1 MLTSVQ
7 IKELI
12 KDPVS
17 SDDLDA
23 GIKNQDQHKLHI
35 TGDGYSDKLRQ
46 LDGFESEADYD
57 ARVQLTE
64 PATIRLSAI
73 ILDNLNRWATNQGTV
88 KTIKWKQIDQEKLFK
103 EVLDQVWRGN
113 SLEDFIQTFYKEA
126 IYQEMEGFLL
136 ITKPQII
143 DDRTIMRE
151 GVQQSWDGKPLNPYI
166 IFIAAEDVHDFNAVG
181 DDLEYLIID
190 YGQNENDEEIYR
202 VIDNVQ
208 DIIVVDTE
216 KGITVLT
223 EEGKSKHEL
232 GYVPAIQISNI
243 SKHLKNDKVK
253 TSPIDHVMSDL
264 NRYMKKDSDLIIQMV
279 RHMYPKLI
287 SVVTDCKQC
296 NGEGKILNDTNTM
309 VKCPDCNGTGKVIPV
324 GRDGIMGI
332 PQYLGE
338 GHTAYPGSPASYITP
353 DNDSLKT
360 AIDDLKQLGLDILY
374 SATGDKN
381 LIVEGLETATENLI
395 NFKGLEDRIAE
406 IISMVE
412 RTEEFIIKTVALY
425 HIDFKLGF
433 EGVSVRYGRRLTI
446 RGEGEIVKEIT
457 AAKTAGMPISHILA
471 LQKEL
476 IYTKYKNNP
485 VELNRQITLC
495 DLEPLNGYTVEE
507 VIKLVSYTDPLTI
520 RFKINFNDLIKRFE
534 IKNGPIE
541 AYEPDQKNRVDAINT
556 KLLEDEILL
565 IPEQPGDDGDKVL
578 QAPEED

>member
-1 MLTSVQ
+1 MLTSV
-7 IKELI
+7 EI
-12 KDPVS
+12 KDKIKNPVS
-17 SDDLDA
+17 KSDLDA
-23 GIKNQDQHKLHI
+23 GIRNQDQHKLHV
-35 TGDGYSDKLRQ
+35 TGDGYSNKLRQ
-46 LDGFESEADYD
+46 LEGFESKADFD

-73 ILDNLNRWATNQGTV
+73 ILDNLNRWASNQGTV
-88 KTIKWKQIDQEKLFK
+88 KTIKWKQTDQEKLFK
-103 EVLDQVWRGN
+103 DVLDQVWRGK

-143 DDRTIMRE
+143 DDRTVMRE
-151 GVQQSWDGKPLNPYI
+151 GVEQSWDGKPLKPYI

-190 YGQNENDEEIYR
+190 YGKNENGEKLYR
-202 VIDNVQ
+202 VIDNVY
-208 DIIVVDTE
+208 DIVVVDTE
-216 KGITVLT
+216 KGITILT
-223 EEGKSKHEL
+223 EEDKSKHEL

-243 SKHLKNDKVK
+243 SKHLKNDKIK
-253 TSPIDHVMSDL
+253 TSPIDHVISDL

-296 NGEGKILNDTNTM
+296 NGEGKILNDTSTL

-324 GRDGIMGI
+324 GRDGVMGI

-446 RGEGEIVKEIT
+446 RGEGEIVKEVT

-541 AYEPDQKNRVDAINT
+541 AYKPDQKNRVDAINT

-565 IPEQPGDDGDKVL
+565 IPEQPGDDGGKVL
-578 QAPEED
+578 PAPEED